1 MQPKSKSTVK
11 QTPLEKQYH
20 DIKIKYPDAILLFRM
35 GDFFET
41 FEEDAKITSK
51 VCGITLTKRNSG
63 LNDKALAGFPH
74 TQLEVYLPKIVK
86 AGYKVAVCEQLED
99 PKLAKGIVKRG
110 IVEVVTPGMAMY
122 DRLLSAKSNNYLACV
137 SMGTGKRKKP
147 IIGFAAADIS
157 TGEFVVS
164 EFAEAELPNV
174 LETFH
179 PSEILINRA
188 QKSEIL
194 TKLRLPDYSPAIN
207 QKDEWFFSEE
217 FAKEAVIAHFK
228 VKNLKGLGLETY
240 TAALE
245 AAGAMLQY
253 IKETQVA
260 DLEYIQSINYYNA
273 NDYMN
278 LDFATRRNLEIT
290 FEAAG
295 NSEEKTQGGTLLSV
309 LDMTETPMGS
319 RLMKKWITQPLLDS
333 EKINSRLDA
342 VEVLFNQD
350 EKREDLRNCFE
361 NTGDLERLVSK
372 ISSGRANPRDMVS
385 LDAGLKTIPVIKHIL
400 KSTDSGIFAAIADK
414 FSDFSVITELLD
426 SAFLDEPTV
435 QLGTAAVF
443 REGYNSQLD
452 EYVNARRHSKEWL
465 NEYLLREREATGI
478 SNLKVGYTSVFG
490 YYLEVSRGNRDKAPE
505 RYERKQTLTNAERY
519 TTEEL
524 KEFENKILTAED
536 QIAAI
541 EQSLFTEIK
550 VKIAVLAPLIL
561 KNADL
566 IARADC
572 IASFAEVS
580 KRNGYTKPEIDDSET
595 IEILAGRHPVVEQML
610 PVGEKFIPND
620 THFDYTENGFIHL
633 ITGPNMAGK
642 SCYLRQV
649 GIIVLL
655 GQIGCFVPAEKAK
668 YGVVDRIF
676 TRVGASDNLR
686 SGESTFLVEMQ
697 EVANILRNATHYS
710 LALLDEIGRGTAT
723 EDGLAIA
730 YAAVKYIHS
739 KLKTKTLFAT
749 HFHEL
754 NRIAESM
761 SGVRNFRAEVI
772 ERDSEEEGD
781 KGKNIIFTHKITAGN
796 ADRSYGIYVAQ
807 LAGVPAPVIKDAY
820 RILESIKFSENS
832 KRLNSSSKEV
842 SNANQGT
849 LF

>member
-295 NSEEKTQGGTLLSV
+295 NSEEK
-309 LDMTETPMGS
+309 
-319 RLMKKWITQPLLDS
+319 R
-333 EKINSRLDA
+333 
-342 VEVLFNQD
+342 
-350 EKREDLRNCFE
+350 
-361 NTGDLERLVSK
+361 
-372 ISSGRANPRDMVS
+372 
-385 LDAGLKTIPVIKHIL
+385 
-400 KSTDSGIFAAIADK
+400 
-414 FSDFSVITELLD
+414 
-426 SAFLDEPTV
+426 
-435 QLGTAAVF
+435 
-443 REGYNSQLD
+443 
-452 EYVNARRHSKEWL
+452 
-465 NEYLLREREATGI
+465 REA
-478 SNLKVGYTSVFG
+478 LCF
-490 YYLEVSRGNRDKAPE
+490 P
-505 RYERKQTLTNAERY
+505 
-519 TTEEL
+519 
-524 KEFENKILTAED
+524 F
-536 QIAAI
+536 
-541 EQSLFTEIK
+541 
-550 VKIAVLAPLIL
+550 LI
-561 KNADL
+561 
-566 IARADC
+566 
-572 IASFAEVS
+572 
-580 KRNGYTKPEIDDSET
+580 
-595 IEILAGRHPVVEQML
+595 
-610 PVGEKFIPND
+610 
-620 THFDYTENGFIHL
+620 
-633 ITGPNMAGK
+633 
-642 SCYLRQV
+642 
-649 GIIVLL
+649 
-655 GQIGCFVPAEKAK
+655 
-668 YGVVDRIF
+668 
-676 TRVGASDNLR
+676 
-686 SGESTFLVEMQ
+686 
-697 EVANILRNATHYS
+697 
-710 LALLDEIGRGTAT
+710 
-723 EDGLAIA
+723 
-730 YAAVKYIHS
+730 
-739 KLKTKTLFAT
+739 
-749 HFHEL
+749 
-754 NRIAESM
+754 
-761 SGVRNFRAEVI
+761 
-772 ERDSEEEGD
+772 
-781 KGKNIIFTHKITAGN
+781 
-796 ADRSYGIYVAQ
+796 
-807 LAGVPAPVIKDAY
+807 
-820 RILESIKFSENS
+820 
-832 KRLNSSSKEV
+832 
-842 SNANQGT
+842 
-849 LF
+849 